1 MELGAKNIAKGQ
13 SNPPCW
19 MLTTKDAFGPPASR
33 SLFWAIPTSIGTS
46 KVLFLG
52 VLVVSYRVVPRH
64 GRSLSAQLCPY
75 FNICLPPNGNSPWSK
90 GERRSH
96 LDCLPIFCFLF
107 FFLMRFRHVVRYP
120 IHNES
125 GDICCVVLHGR
136 FPGQRCKALSS
147 FFFLRQKLTYY

>member
-1 MELGAKNIAKGQ
+1 MDALCLLNCVLILIFAFL
-13 SNPPCW
+13 
-19 MLTTKDAFGPPASR
+19 LTAIHHGPKEKEEVILTACPSFAF
-33 SLFWAIPTSIGTS
+33 F
-46 KVLFLG
+46 F
-52 VLVVSYRVVPRH
+52 
-64 GRSLSAQLCPY
+64 
-75 FNICLPPNGNSPWSK
+75 F
-90 GERRSH
+90 
-96 LDCLPIFCFLF
+96 F